1 MKGVTMTRLI
11 RFVAA
16 ARRRRN
22 GEEALEDEG
31 FTLIELLVVLLII
44 GILLAIAIP
53 TFLSAT
59 KTAGDT
65 AAQSN
70 LQSGLTNA
78 KTYYL
83 QNSDSYTNLSAG
95 WTGLDSGLALSGNT
109 GTGASTGSASVSL
122 SSTATQ
128 VALVVYSPQTAHCW
142 GILDDTTSIA
152 GTGNTMAQP
161 NASYP
166 ATVFFNWASSDGT
179 TCLASAV
186 ISDPAAVPHTGVSGL
201 SAWPKE
207 A

>member
-1 MKGVTMTRLI
+1 MTRLI

-16 ARRRRN
+16 ARRRRRN
-22 GEEALEDEG
+22 GEEALHDEG

-70 LQSGLTNA
+70 LQSALTNA

-83 QNSDSYTNLSAG
+83 QNSDSYTNVSAG
-95 WTGLDSGLALSGNT
+95 WTGLDSGIALSGNT
-109 GTGASTGSASVSL
+109 GANASTGSASLSL
-122 SSTATQ
+122 GSTSTE
-128 VALVVYSPQTAHCW
+128 VAFIVYSPQTAHCW
-142 GILDDTTSIA
+142 GILDDTTGIA
-152 GTGNTMAQP
+152 GTGNTMGIANSQF
-161 NASYP
+161 P
-166 ATVFFNWASSDGT
+166 ATVFFNWASADGT
-179 TCLASAV
+179 SCLASSV
-186 ISDPAAVPHTGVSGL
+186 ISNPAAVPNTGNAQVSG
-201 SAWPKE
+201 WPKE